1 MESAHLQAF
10 DTWIRGRFR
19 ELNTELEN
27 HYFELEN
34 PIAVDGEAPE
44 LKAALVEEGS
54 AHVAEIAA
62 LPLLHLDSVTGY
74 DLLGSVGLYMA
85 ALRRHELTNPEREA
99 TSPFPEASALA
110 QRLAAGLGVA
120 PRFATAH
127 VNLSNLARRGEYKSF
142 TSLPDELLFIDFNC
156 YAILAYIR
164 AADVLRRIPP
174 LGATHPVSRTLFH
187 DAEGALEDVARYNA
201 ELNERL
207 DVRRFFF
214 NVRPYF
220 KPYRVG
226 RHEYRGANAGDF
238 AAINEIDLMLG
249 LCRVGDPTYAG
260 IVLEKMSFMTVG
272 DQALLQ
278 ACVRQRR
285 ASWTTARG
293 RDGGWH
299 PAGRRGR
306 ERQRIRAVCDAH
318 ARTAEQHHDLFVR
331 RFIEQPAQNLD
342 ESFLW
347 QITASGPPLPVLL
360 HALRGSAGQADGG
373 AAHRHRDTVRR
384 SAAASRRLR
393 GWRGRPSRSLTRPS
407 GRPYGDRRHSSVPDG
422 CVSDQ
427 GRRAGLFRDPACDQ

>member
-1 MESAHLQAF
+1 MESAHLHAF
-10 DTWIRGRFR
+10 DAWIRGRFR

-44 LKAALVEEGS
+44 LKAALVEEGN

-85 ALRRHELTNPEREA
+85 ALRRHELTNPERES

-156 YAILAYIR
+156 YAILAYVR

-187 DAEGALEDVARYNA
+187 DAKRALEDVARYNA
-201 ELNERL
+201 ELNDRL
-207 DVRRFFF
+207 DVRRFFY

-249 LCRVGDPTYAG
+249 LCRVGDPAYAG
-260 IVLEKMSFMTVG
+260 IVLEKMSYMTVE

-278 ACVRQRR
+278 ACIRR
-285 ASWTTARG
+285 ASIMDELLEVVAE
-293 RDGGWH
+293 GGAL
-299 PAGRRGR
+299 PVDVAANVAAFV
-306 ERQRIRAVCDAH
+306 AVCDAH
-318 ARTAEQHHDLFVR
+318 AHTAEQHHNLFVR
-331 RFIEQPAQNLD
+331 RFIEQPSENLD
-342 ESFLW
+342 EAFLR

-360 HALRGSAGQADGG
+360 HALEALRDKRMAAPRTDIETRFADLE
-373 AAHRHRDTVRR
+373 RLR
-384 SAAASRRLR
+384 AASA
-393 GWRGRPSRSLTRPS
+393 TRA
-407 GRPYGDRRHSSVPDG
+407 
-422 CVSDQ
+422 
-427 GRRAGLFRDPACDQ
+427 AG